1 MKTKYSG
8 KASHKFW
15 DHVNALN
22 DANNQELSSL
32 GCALQNFEEYVLK
45 ALKEAE
51 KSEKE
56 SFRTEKR

>member
-8 KASHKFW
+8 KKSHKFW
-15 DHVNALN
+15 DRVNVLSDSN
-22 DANNQELSSL
+22 WQELNSL

-45 ALKEAE
+45 ALNDAE
-51 KSEKE
+51 QSEKK